1 VSATVPSTAATLSA
15 LLRAELLSML
25 RNRRGVM
32 WVLVF
37 PPVAM
42 IAGVA
47 LSHATSA
54 PERLAIAASAV
65 TIGTFAQGL
74 FGHANAM
81 AVARERGVL
90 VRLRC
95 TPAPAWTL
103 LLSRAIAQVALG
115 LLGGAV
121 VLLLAGPLFGATPT
135 LLGALLAVPAVVA
148 GAAAALA
155 VGQLIAALAPSAG
168 EVNAAAR
175 LTFFAL
181 FLLGDLP
188 LSAPHL
194 APALTSA
201 TELTPY
207 YVAWRLTSDAL
218 TGVGWSPN
226 DALRLAL
233 LLAAS
238 ALIAWVGVRV
248 FRWEPR

>member
-1 VSATVPSTAATLSA
+1 MSLSA
-15 LLRAELLSML
+15 LLRAESLSML

-37 PPVAM
+37 PPLAM

-47 LSHATSA
+47 LGHATTA
-54 PERLAIAASAV
+54 QDRLAIAASAM

-95 TPAPAWTL
+95 TPAPGWSVL
-103 LLSRAIAQVALG
+103 LIRAITQVALG
-115 LLGGAV
+115 LIGSAT
-121 VLLLAGPLFGATPT
+121 VLFLAWLLYGTNAGTADV
-135 LLGALLAVPAVVA
+135 LLAVPAVVA
-148 GAAAALA
+148 GAVAAWA

-181 FLLGDLP
+181 FILGDLP
-188 LSAPHL
+188 LTAPHL
-194 APALTSA
+194 ASA
-201 TELTPY
+201 VRSAAQLSPY
-207 YVAWRLTSDAL
+207 YVAWRLTADAL
-218 TGVGWSPN
+218 TGTGWSPV
-226 DALRLAL
+226 DGLRLAL
-233 LLAAS
+233 LLCVAVVVGW
-238 ALIAWVGVRV
+238 IGVRA
-248 FRWEPR
+248 FRWVPR

>member
-1 VSATVPSTAATLSA
+1 MSASAPSIAASLFA
-15 LLRAELLSML
+15 LLRAELLSMS
-25 RNRRGVM
+25 RNRRSVM

-37 PPVAM
+37 PPLAM

-54 PERLAIAASAV
+54 PERLAIAASAMTV
-65 TIGTFAQGL
+65 GTFAQGL

-81 AVARERGVL
+81 AVAKERGVL

-95 TPAPAWTL
+95 TPAPAWVV
-103 LLSRAIAQVALG
+103 LLSRAVAQEALG

-121 VLLLAGPLFGATPT
+121 VLLLAWSLYGVTPGPLAM
-135 LLGALLAVPAVVA
+135 LLALPAVVA

-175 LTFFAL
+175 FTFFAL
-181 FLLGDLP
+181 FVLGDLP
-188 LSAPHL
+188 LTAPHL
-194 APALTSA
+194 ASAITSA
-201 TELTPY
+201 TELSPY

-218 TGVGWSPN
+218 TGAGWSPD
-226 DALRLAL
+226 DALRLTL

-238 ALIAWVGVRV
+238 AFMAWLGVRA